1 MDETEAAT
9 PTAPGPTPAAEI
21 VPVIETPVDVPVP
34 MPHRPAEAVELDSQP
49 EPPGDPAGSHLQEN
63 FPMATNYDFNKDAT
77 NTMNSAAK
85 GAADQVRAH
94 SDDAMRQGQAAFSQ
108 ATDKSREVMDKGM
121 KALDEFNTHA
131 RGQTDAMMT
140 ASKAATQGLEAM
152 MSQATE
158 LGRKSFE
165 QATNALRTIAAARTP
180 QDVFAAQNEYMKHA
194 FDNLVHGY
202 SRMTETMMKVTSEVV
217 QPLQNSMTEAAQK
230 AGDTVKNMTNG
241 LTK

>member
-1 MDETEAAT
+1 
-9 PTAPGPTPAAEI
+9 
-21 VPVIETPVDVPVP
+21 
-34 MPHRPAEAVELDSQP
+34 
-49 EPPGDPAGSHLQEN
+49 
-63 FPMATNYDFNKDAT
+63 MATAYDFNKDAT
-77 NTMNSAAK
+77 NTMNAAAK

-94 SDDAMRQGQAAFSQ
+94 GEDAVRQGQAAFSQ
-108 ATDKSREVMDKGM
+108 ATEKSREVMDKGM

-131 RGQTDAMMT
+131 RGQADAFMT

-165 QATNALRTIAAARTP
+165 QATSALRTIAAAKTP
-180 QDVFAAQNEYMKHA
+180 QDVFAAQNEYIKHA

-202 SRMTETMMKVTSEVV
+202 SRMTETVMKVTSEVV

-230 AGDTVKNMTNG
+230 AGDTMKSMTGG